1 MDMVCKCGS
10 TEFFTKANGTQTGL
24 YCAECGKWQKWLGKS
39 EVRVFEHQADDLY
52 GRLLRRINESAIK
65 VSTVRTPHQYMSA
78 VGTKELDRILKE
90 EFGIQPKDG
99 VT

>member
-1 MDMVCKCGS
+1 MDMTCKCGS
-10 TEFFTKANGTQTGL
+10 TKFFTKANGTQTGL

-65 VSTVRTPHQYMSA
+65 VSTVRAPHQYMTA
-78 VGTKELDRILKE
+78 VGTKELARILQE
-90 EFGIQPKDG
+90 EFGIQPKENN
-99 VT
+99 T

>member
-10 TEFFTKANGTQTGL
+10 TKFFTKANGTQTGL

-39 EVRVFEHQADDLY
+39 EVQVFEHQADDLY

>member
-1 MDMVCKCGS
+1 MVHRPAC
-10 TEFFTKANGTQTGL
+10 TAPNVANGRSGS
-24 YCAECGKWQKWLGKS
+24 ARGKS
-39 EVRVFEHQADDLY
+39 EFFEHQADDLY

>member
-1 MDMVCKCGS
+1 MRQHKILHES
-10 TEFFTKANGTQTGL
+10 
-24 YCAECGKWQKWLGKS
+24 KWYTDRLVLRRMWQMQKWLGKS